1 MSWDQSLLTQ
11 IKQEVDLDSFLTSN
25 DNKTTEGEKEVNKE
39 TDYDESNDFHESFNS
54 ALVEDLDT
62 NEQVRFFRFKKK
74 TFRFYS
80 FNFKKR

>member
-62 NEQVRFFRFKKK
+62 NEQVRIFRFKKK